1 MIFKR
6 VKLWRGVTFMKYLA
20 DVVSLIFLPKTLI
33 WNKITFRIS
42 NSMKFGELMVNE
54 FTESVSKKNLLAFLF
69 PFDLSLLVVKIS
81 RTYD

>member
-1 MIFKR
+1 
-6 VKLWRGVTFMKYLA
+6 MKYLA

-54 FTESVSKKNLLAFLF
+54 FAESVYKKELLVFLF
-69 PFDLSLLVVKIS
+69 PSDLSACCKDFKNL
-81 RTYD
+81 

>member
-1 MIFKR
+1 
-6 VKLWRGVTFMKYLA
+6 MKYLV

-54 FTESVSKKNLLAFLF
+54 FAESVSKKELLVFLF
-69 PFDLSLLVVKIS
+69 PSDLSACCKDFNNL
-81 RTYD
+81 

>member
-1 MIFKR
+1 
-6 VKLWRGVTFMKYLA
+6 MKYLA

-54 FTESVSKKNLLAFLF
+54 FAESVSKKELLVFLF
-69 PFDLSLLVVKIS
+69 PSDLSACCKDFKNL
-81 RTYD
+81 